1 MLLCH
6 VLQFIQLDN
15 PNHKPNYKKKKKYP
29 SSSLPLLLALPP
41 LPSETESEL
50 GVRGATM
57 LAACGGSDL

>member
-15 PNHKPNYKKKKKYP
+15 PNHKSNYKKKYP

-41 LPSETESEL
+41 LPSETESKL